1 MPRLSVLFVRTSLLY
16 LAVGVTL
23 GSPILWHKATGTQ
36 PLAWRLLPAHQEI
49 VLMGWLLQ
57 LAMGV
62 AYWIL
67 PRRRIDGRPTRGRE
81 RAAWTAFALVNIGL
95 AAVALSPQLPN
106 AVLQT
111 AAFALGRLAEATAVG
126 LFVWHAWPRIK
137 AAGGDGRRVAGD
149 GSTARP

>member
-1 MPRLSVLFVRTSLLY
+1 MPRLSVLFVRTSLLH

-81 RAAWTAFALVNIGL
+81 RAAWTAYALVNVGL
-95 AAVALSPQLPN
+95 AAVALSGLLASADQVH
-106 AVLQT
+106 AVL
-111 AAFALGRLAEATAVG
+111 ALGRVAEATAMA
-126 LFVWHAWPRIK
+126 LFTWHAWPRIK
-137 AAGGDGRRVAGD
+137 AAG
-149 GSTARP
+149 AR